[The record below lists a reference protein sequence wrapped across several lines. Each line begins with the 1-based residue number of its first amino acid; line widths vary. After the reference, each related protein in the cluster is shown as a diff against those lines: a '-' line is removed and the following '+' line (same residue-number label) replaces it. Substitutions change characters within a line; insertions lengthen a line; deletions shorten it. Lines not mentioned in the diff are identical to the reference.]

1 MEDNIEN
8 ILPSTSNT
16 IHTTCSLRTRGRQ
29 QFSLC
34 VSSAPV
40 EEIEAFNLEELLY
53 KTWTIFGVS
62 TLFNFHQDVID
73 HN

>member
-40 EEIEAFNLEELLY
+40 EEIETFNLEGVLVI
-53 KTWTIFGVS
+53 IF
-62 TLFNFHQDVID
+62 I
-73 HN
+73 